1 MGVPVPGSFLWVLTN
16 LTRAEIDE
24 WVERRVFGCDDLATV
39 SMISNDIHELLQKAC
54 RNTDCDPGE
63 QEKALALLKSV
74 EEKLKYERDNSR
86 IHVYYQRRIRKLR
99 SETPTGQNYCKPSA
113 EEMMEGYIKLCMA
126 AMDIWSKAKSTLT
139 SEAVPSLSN
148 IFYAIC
154 KGMDDFDVSLGSGQ
168 QPSTTVGRSIASLHE
183 QLTLL
188 HTSTDAS
195 CPRNLAWAYRQT
207 DRIILER
214 PEPSTS
220 FSDVLES
227 REED

>member
-1 MGVPVPGSFLWVLTN
+1 MGVPVPRSFLWVLTN
-16 LTRAEIDE
+16 LTSGEIEE

-39 SMISNDIHELLQKAC
+39 TMISNDIHELLQKAC
-54 RNTDCDPGE
+54 GNTVCDPGE
-63 QEKALALLKSV
+63 QEKALDLLTSV
-74 EEKLKYERDNSR
+74 EEKLKYERDSSR

-99 SETPTGQNYCKPSA
+99 SETGQNYCKPSA

-148 IFYAIC
+148 IFYAIS
-154 KGMDDFDVSLGSGQ
+154 KGMDDFGVSLGSEQ
-168 QPSTTVGRSIASLHE
+168 QPSTTVGRSIAYLHE

-188 HTSTDAS
+188 HTSTDAL

-207 DRIILER
+207 NRIILER

-220 FSDVLES
+220 LSDVLES